1 MLRPPNPVQFEPLKP
16 LKHLWYLSM
25 SVWVVGVAALNMDL
39 FLSEISRHSM
49 LREVVKRSISNKGHV
64 SAAYPRADECFYFLK
79 IWTPDSPFSLGF
91 SHFLAVNLW
100 NTERFVCFKLNS
112 GMIYLKKIWCCV
124 SSQGAHGRAVPYEP
138 GARRPELE
146 PWLTRYVTLDGLS
159 NLSAPYVSICKMR
172 LMIGCLN
179 ICGLWLCLAQLLI
192 AFPFCS
198 PNYLYLDNKLYD
210 CPTNNQTYI
219 RRWF

>member
-64 SAAYPRADECFYFLK
+64 SAAYPRADKCFYFLK
-79 IWTPDSPFSLGF
+79 IWTPYSPFFLGF

-112 GMIYLKKIWCCV
+112 GMIYLKKSDAV
-124 SSQGAHGRAVPYEP
+124 SAPKGHMAEQSRMSLEP
-138 GARRPELE
+138 GDLSLNPGLLDMW
-146 PWLTRYVTLDGLS
+146 PWMDCLT
-159 NLSAPYVSICKMR
+159 
-172 LMIGCLN
+172 CL
-179 ICGLWLCLAQLLI
+179 LLTS
-192 AFPFCS
+192 PFV
-198 PNYLYLDNKLYD
+198 K
-210 CPTNNQTYI
+210 
-219 RRWF
+219 WG